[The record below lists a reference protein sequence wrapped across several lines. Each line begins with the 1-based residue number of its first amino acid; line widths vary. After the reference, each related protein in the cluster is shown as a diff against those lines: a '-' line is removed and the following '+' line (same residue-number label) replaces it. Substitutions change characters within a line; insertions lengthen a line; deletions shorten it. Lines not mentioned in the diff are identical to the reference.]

1 LSVMRALPRFS
12 IEELATKAGVSRR
25 TVRYYVQRG
34 LLPAPYGLGRGRH
47 YGEEHLAALLQ
58 AKMLQERGVDL
69 EGIREI
75 FAEPEPAPRAIECD
89 TYMSVKAE
97 KQSGAKELSRSRPL
111 TPGEGWYRQRVLQ
124 DYELHSG
131 AGARPLSAGEL
142 AALADFLRE
151 LLERGG

>member
-1 LSVMRALPRFS
+1 MRALSRFS

-58 AKMLQERGVDL
+58 AKMLQERGEDL

-75 FAEPEPAPRAIECD
+75 LSGPSPAGKDLECD
-89 TYMSVKAE
+89 TSMA
-97 KQSGAKELSRSRPL
+97 QGAVRKGRPL
-111 TPGEGWYRQRVLQ
+111 RSSPPQRLAPGEGWFRQRVLPG
-124 DYELHSG
+124 YELHSG
-131 AGARPLSAGEL
+131 AGARPLAAGEL
-142 AALADFLRE
+142 AALAEFLRD
-151 LLERGG
+151 LLERGGR

>member
-1 LSVMRALPRFS
+1 MRAPSRFS

-58 AKMLQERGVDL
+58 AKVLQERGVDL

-75 FAEPEPAPRAIECD
+75 FAGSEPAAKAIECD
-89 TYMSVKAE
+89 TSRALQAGVPR
-97 KQSGAKELSRSRPL
+97 GAKELSRPRAL
-111 TPGEGWYRQRVLQ
+111 APGEGWYRQRVLK

-142 AALADFLRE
+142 AELADFLRE
-151 LLERGG
+151 LIERGG